1 MLFILGGYNEK
12 KRKKEF
18 SKKQNI
24 GGRLK
29 LKFWEK
35 SWVEPH
41 IFYFKLDMIML
52 LLLIIIF
59 LILLAIVKLNASEN
73 EQVTEGKQ
81 ILSEL
86 KAKENE
92 VVDIRIGDFQKKID
106 KDTAKW
112 TKKLENK
119 LNEDSKKIKA
129 ITMPELKATEEDKK
143 CTTEIIEK
151 SHGVV
156 SEALGISHGKVHGNR
171 SYTDFLI
178 FASFSL
184 GEKNLENL
192 IKSASE
198 YEGVVVFRGLKN
210 GSFKETAEFISKFT
224 KEKEGL
230 LIDPNLFKEYQIL
243 KVPSFV
249 LTNPCDGGI
258 QSNCKIAFDKLTGA
272 VTPRYALEKFIERG
286 ELKEEAKKRQRRG

>member
-1 MLFILGGYNEK
+1 MKKNEK
-12 KRKKEF
+12 KNLV
-18 SKKQNI
+18 KKQNI
-24 GGRLK
+24 
-29 LKFWEK
+29 KFWEK
-35 SWVEPH
+35 SWVEQH

-59 LILLAIVKLNASEN
+59 LILIATVKLNASAN

-92 VVDIRIGDFQKKID
+92 VVDIRIRDFQKKID

-129 ITMPELKATEEDKK
+129 ITMPEFKATEEDKK
-143 CTTEIIEK
+143 CASEIIEK
-151 SHGVV
+151 SQGVINE
-156 SEALGISHGKVHGNR
+156 SLGISHGKAHGNKP
-171 SYTDFLI
+171 YTDFLI

-198 YEGVVVFRGLKN
+198 YEGVVVLRGLKN
-210 GSFKETAEFISKFT
+210 SSFKETAEFISQFT
-224 KEKEGL
+224 KEKEGV
-230 LIDPNLFKEYQIL
+230 LIDPNLFKEYQVL

-249 LTNPCDGGI
+249 LTKPCDRDI
-258 QSNCKIAFDKLTGA
+258 QSNCKIVFDKLIGA
-272 VTPRYALEKFIERG
+272 VSPRYALERFIERG
-286 ELKEEAKKRQRRG
+286 ELKEEARKRLGR